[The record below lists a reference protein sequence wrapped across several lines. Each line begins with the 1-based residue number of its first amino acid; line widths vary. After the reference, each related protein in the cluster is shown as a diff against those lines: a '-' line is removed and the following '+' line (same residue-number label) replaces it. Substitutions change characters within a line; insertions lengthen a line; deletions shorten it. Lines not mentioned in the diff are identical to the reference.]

1 MRLFIAIN
9 FNPDTRLRL
18 LAVRDELRSYSKG
31 GNFTV
36 PENIHLTL
44 AFLGECTAEQTAA
57 VKAVMNTIR
66 FEPFPISINCV
77 GRFKRNDGDL
87 WWMGMAE
94 SKPLLKL
101 QQELSDRL
109 IANGFTLEKRKYSP
123 HITLGRKV
131 ITSATPWAVKPFG
144 ETVNTFELMKSERL
158 GGKLIY
164 TSIYELPKRTGN

>member
-9 FNPDTRLRL
+9 FNPDTCLRL
-18 LAVRDELRSYSKG
+18 LAVRDELRSYSKS

-44 AFLGECTAEQTAA
+44 AFLGECTAEQTAV
-57 VKAVMNTIR
+57 VKAAMNTVR
-66 FEPFPISINCV
+66 FEPFPINIDSV
-77 GRFKRNDGDL
+77 GRFRRNDGDL

-94 SKPLLKL
+94 SKPLLEL
-101 QQELSDRL
+101 QRELSDRL

-131 ITSATPWAVKPFG
+131 ITNATPWTVEPFG
-144 ETVNTFELMKSERL
+144 ETVSKIELMKSERL

-164 TSIYELPKRTGN
+164 TSIHELPKRTGG

>member
-9 FNPDTRLRL
+9 FNPDTRSRL
-18 LAVRDELRSYSKG
+18 LAARDELRSYSKS

-44 AFLGECTAEQTAA
+44 AFLGECIAEQTVTIKAA
-57 VKAVMNTIR
+57 MDATC
-66 FEPFPISINCV
+66 FEPFPININCV

-101 QQELSDRL
+101 QRELSDRL
-109 IANGFTLEKRKYSP
+109 IANGFNLEKRKYSP

-131 ITSATPWAVKPFG
+131 ITDATPWAVEPFG
-144 ETVNTFELMKSERL
+144 ETVSTIELMKSERL

-164 TSIYELPKRTGN
+164 TSIHESGGCG